1 MYQSPTDI
9 LISHYDC
16 LMSTSGGGPGI
27 GIIFKAIGKII
38 IHMIKVAFFKYKFQP
53 RDMSYNKRP

>member
-16 LMSTSGGGPGI
+16 LMSTSGGGPGV
-27 GIIFKAIGKII
+27 GIMFKVIGKMS
-38 IHMIKVAFFKYKFQP
+38 IHTIKVAFFQI
-53 RDMSYNKRP
+53 